1 MAELAQFAKIK
12 KRKKIKKKKKKGA
25 SGRKLAQYIKMCGNV
40 TTDVFDLG

>member
-12 KRKKIKKKKKKGA
+12 KRKKIKKKKKGA